1 MPLIQCLLKVSMQL
15 SGDSISNG
23 VVYAR
28 HMNGSEAKVKVSGKE
43 KEVLDPWPGLRGPS
57 CEVVDPT
64 YSLSVVR
71 A

>member
-1 MPLIQCLLKVSMQL
+1 MQL
-15 SGDSISNG
+15 PGDSISNG

-28 HMNGSEAKVKVSGKE
+28 HMNGSETKIKVGGKE
-43 KEVLDPWPGLRGPS
+43 EEVLDPWPCLRGPG

-64 YSLSVVR
+64 HSLGVVR